1 MQFNKLKLQ
10 GFKSFVDGT
19 ELEIAQGL
27 TGVVGPNGCG
37 KSNLVEGLRWVMGET
52 SAKQM
57 RGAGMDDIIFGGTAD
72 RPARNVAEV
81 VLSLDNSDRSAPSQ
95 FNDGEDL
102 EVSRRIEREK
112 GSTYRVN
119 GQEVRA
125 RDVQILFADQAT
137 GPRST
142 ALVSQGR
149 VGAVISAKPTDRRLL
164 LEEAAGI
171 TGLHSRRHEAEL
183 RLRAAETNLERL
195 EDVLIT
201 LDAQLTALK
210 KQARQAKRY
219 RNISHD
225 IRKTESIVLHHRWAA
240 ATGEVASA
248 KAVLGEAETA
258 VAEETSVVGQATV
271 KREALAEAVA
281 PLRDAEVGAAAEL
294 QRLTMARNE
303 LDAEEKRVRA
313 AIEQWTTRRDQI
325 AADLAREQGLS
336 AEAEA
341 ALARLNGERSEIER
355 ACSGETELIEAA
367 NTALDKAR
375 DRTTEIETELATFA
389 EQVAIGDAQLAA
401 IDRELSDLAARANRR
416 RQQHVTAVEERDA
429 LAAEGIDPAVLAEA
443 EAAVAAI
450 EAQLADARRELD
462 TAEQARSDADNQR
475 EAARERR
482 AAKEEVRSR
491 LRAEAAALQDLLAS
505 DSDDE
510 GAWTPVISHIDVTPG
525 YEAALGAALG
535 DDLDAST
542 DEAAP
547 RHWRRLPILSDEP
560 KLPEGARP
568 LVGLVSN
575 AAPLARSLSQVGV
588 VEDAEAGVRLAN
600 ELKTGQRLVD
610 LDGNLWRWDGFV
622 ARAETRSTASARL
635 KQRNRLAEL
644 EARLPEADS
653 DFEQADHANDQIT
666 ATATAA
672 ADDERGA
679 RDKVRQLDG
688 DVAKARS
695 RHSELAQDMN
705 AKQARLESLHGS
717 VAHLESEMGEIAGS
731 IDAAQ
736 QRRATI
742 GDLDTLRDDVAVTRV
757 RLSEARMAFQAAQ
770 IDHTRLVREAEERQ
784 RRITAIAADEASW
797 DARRNGAAERVGE
810 LQTRDTGA
818 AGELE
823 ALAARPQ
830 EIEAQRNSLMDTLNE
845 ADAARRAAADK
856 VAVAEG
862 ELAEAEKILRAAE
875 ARLTETR
882 EDKVRAEAAVA
893 QAGQTLEV
901 VSERIAERLECAP
914 AKVLELAEIPEG
926 RDIPDLEAAEKRFE
940 RLLRERDNMGPVNL
954 RAEQE
959 ADELAEKIATV
970 ESERDDLISA
980 IARLRQGISNLNREA
995 RQRLVKSF
1003 EDVNKHFQELFVRIF
1018 GGGAAHLALTE
1029 ADDPLQAGLE
1039 IFASPP
1045 GKKLQNLSLLSGG
1058 EQTMTAIA
1066 LLFAVFLT
1074 NPAPICVLDEVDAAL
1089 DDANVDRFCTMLS
1102 EIAGASDTR
1111 FLVVTHH
1118 RMTMSRMDRLYGVT
1132 MPEQGVS
1139 QLVSVDLRQAESIR
1153 ATA

>member
-1 MQFNKLKLQ
+1 MQFNKLRLQ

-57 RGAGMDDIIFGGTAD
+57 RGAGMDDIIFGGTDD

-81 VLSLDNSDRSAPSQ
+81 VLSLDNGERNAPAQ
-95 FNDGEDL
+95 FNDSEEV

-119 GQEVRA
+119 GHEVRA
-125 RDVQILFADQAT
+125 RDVQTLFADQAT
-137 GPRST
+137 GARST

-149 VGAVISAKPTDRRLL
+149 VGAIISAKPTDRRLL

-201 LDAQLTALK
+201 LYTQLTALK

-225 IRKTESIVLHHRWAA
+225 IRKTESIVLHHRWTAA
-240 ATGEVASA
+240 SEQVT
-248 KAVLGEAETA
+248 TA
-258 VAEETSVVGQATV
+258 RAALSVTEGTVAEETAIVAQATV

-281 PLRDAEVGAAAEL
+281 PLRDAEVRAAAEL

-313 AIEQWTTRRDQI
+313 AIDQWTTRRDQI
-325 AADLAREQGLS
+325 AADITREQGLT

-341 ALARLNGERSEIER
+341 ALARLTGERTEIER
-355 ACSGETELIEAA
+355 ASSGEAELIEAA
-367 NTALDKAR
+367 NSALDQAR
-375 DRTTEIETELATFA
+375 DRATEVESELATLA
-389 EQVAIGDAQLAA
+389 EQVASGDAQLAA
-401 IDRELSDLAARANRR
+401 IERELSDLTARANRR
-416 RQQHVTAVEERDA
+416 RLQHATASEERDA
-429 LAAEGIDPAVLAEA
+429 LATDGLDLAVLAEA
-443 EAAVAAI
+443 AEAVAAI
-450 EAQLADARRELD
+450 EAQLAEARNDLDA
-462 TAEQARSDADNQR
+462 AEQTRTGVDGQR
-475 EAARERR
+475 EAARELR

-505 DSDDE
+505 DSNDE
-510 GAWTPVISHIDVTPG
+510 GSWTPILNDIDVTPG

-535 DDLDAST
+535 DDLEAST
-542 DEAAP
+542 DENAP
-547 RHWRRLPILSDEP
+547 RYWRRLPILSDEP
-560 KLPEGARP
+560 NLPAGARP
-568 LVGLVSN
+568 LIGLVGN

-588 VEDAEAGVRLAN
+588 VDDVEAGARLAA

-610 LDGNLWRWDGFV
+610 RDGNLWRWDGFV
-622 ARAETRSTASARL
+622 ANAETRSTASARL
-635 KQRNRLAEL
+635 KQRNRLSEL
-644 EARLPEADS
+644 EARIPDADS
-653 DFEQADHANDQIT
+653 AFSQADGTNDK
-666 ATATAA
+666 AAAAATAA
-672 ADDERGA
+672 AENERSS

-695 RHSELAQDMN
+695 RHGDLAQEIN
-705 AKQARLESLHGS
+705 AKQSRLESLHDT
-717 VAHLESEMGEIAGS
+717 VTHLKAEMTEIA
-731 IDAAQ
+731 DALQAAQ
-736 QRRATI
+736 ARRNAI
-742 GDLDTLRDDVAVTRV
+742 GDLDTLRDGVAVTRV
-757 RLSEARMAFQAAQ
+757 RLSEVRVGFQAAQ

-784 RRITAIAADEASW
+784 RRITAIVADEGSW
-797 DARRNGAAERVGE
+797 RARRNGAAERVGE
-810 LQTRDTGA
+810 LQARDAGA
-818 AGELE
+818 AAELE
-823 ALAARPQ
+823 TLAARPQ
-830 EIEAQRNSLMDTLNE
+830 EIETQRNSLMDTLNN

-856 VAVAEG
+856 VAVAES
-862 ELAEAEKILRAAE
+862 ELTQAEKILRAAE
-875 ARLTETR
+875 AQLIETR
-882 EDKVRAEAAVA
+882 ENKVRAEAAVE
-893 QAGQTLEV
+893 QAGQNLAV
-901 VSERIAERLECAP
+901 VCDRIAERLECDP
-914 AKVLELAEIPEG
+914 AKVLEVAEIPEG
-926 RDIPDLEAAEKRFE
+926 RDIPDLDSAENRFE
-940 RLLRERDNMGPVNL
+940 RLIRERDNMGPVNL

-959 ADELAEKIATV
+959 ADQLAEKIATV

-1003 EDVNKHFQELFVRIF
+1003 EEVNRHFQELFIRLF
-1018 GGGAAHLALTE
+1018 GGGGAHLALAE

-1089 DDANVDRFCTMLS
+1089 DDANVDRFCLLLG
-1102 EIAGASDTR
+1102 EIAASSDTR
-1111 FLVVTHH
+1111 FLVITHH

-1132 MPEQGVS
+1132 MPEHGVS
-1139 QLVSVDLRQAESIR
+1139 QLVSVDLRQAEQIR

>member
-1 MQFNKLKLQ
+1 VQFNKLKLQ

-19 ELEIAQGL
+19 ELDIAQGL

-57 RGAGMDDIIFGGTAD
+57 RGAGMDDIIFGGTDD

-81 VLSLDNSDRSAPSQ
+81 ILSLDNSDRNAPSQ
-95 FNDGEDL
+95 FNDGEEV

-119 GQEVRA
+119 GREVRA
-125 RDVQILFADQAT
+125 RDVQTMFADQAT
-137 GPRST
+137 GARST

-149 VGAVISAKPTDRRLL
+149 VGAIISAKATDRRLL

-195 EDVLIT
+195 DDVLIT
-201 LDAQLTALK
+201 LDTQLTALK
-210 KQARQAKRY
+210 KQARQARRY
-219 RNISHD
+219 RNISDD
-225 IRKTESIVLHHRWAA
+225 IRKTESVVLHHRWTAA
-240 ATGEVASA
+240 SEQVSTA
-248 KAVLGEAETA
+248 KAALSLAEAT
-258 VAEETSVVGQATV
+258 VAEETTIVSQATV

-281 PLRDAEVGAAAEL
+281 PLRDAEVRAAAEL

-336 AEAEA
+336 AEAET
-341 ALARLNGERSEIER
+341 ALARLTGERSEIER
-355 ACSGETELIEAA
+355 ACSGEAELIEAA
-367 NTALDKAR
+367 NSTLDQAR
-375 DRTTEIETELATFA
+375 DRATQVETELAALA
-389 EQVAIGDAQLAA
+389 EQVASGDAQLAA
-401 IDRELSDLAARANRR
+401 IDRELSDLAARAERR
-416 RQQHVTAVEERDA
+416 RSQHATTSEERDA
-429 LAAEGIDPAVLAEA
+429 LAADGIDPAILTEA

-450 EAQLADARRELD
+450 EAQLAEARNALDA
-462 TAEQARSDADNQR
+462 AEQARTEADSQR
-475 EAARERR
+475 EAAREVR
-482 AAKEEVRSR
+482 AAKEEIRSR
-491 LRAEAAALQDLLAS
+491 LRAEAAALQDLLS
-505 DSDDE
+505 SESGDD
-510 GAWTPVISHIDVTPG
+510 GSWTPILNDIDVTPG
-525 YEAALGAALG
+525 YEVALGAALG
-535 DDLDAST
+535 DDLDASA

-547 RHWRRLPILSDEP
+547 RHWLRLPILSDEP
-560 KLPEGARP
+560 KLPAGARP
-568 LVGLVSN
+568 LLGLVTK
-575 AAPLARSLSQVGV
+575 AAPLARRLSQVGV
-588 VEDAEAGVRLAN
+588 VEDAETGARLAA

-610 LDGNLWRWDGFV
+610 RDGNLWRWDGFV
-622 ARAETRSTASARL
+622 ANAETRSTASARL
-635 KQRNRLAEL
+635 KQRNRLTEL
-644 EARLPEADS
+644 EARLPDADS
-653 DFEQADHANDQIT
+653 AFSQADMANEKT
-666 ATATAA
+666 AAAATAA
-672 ADDERGA
+672 TEGERRV
-679 RDKVRQLDG
+679 RDTVRQLDG
-688 DVAKARS
+688 EVAKARS
-695 RHSELAQDMN
+695 RHAELAHEIN
-705 AKQARLESLHGS
+705 AKQSKLESLHGA
-717 VAHLESEMGEIAGS
+717 VTHLEAEMSEIAEALE
-731 IDAAQ
+731 AAQ
-736 QRRATI
+736 ARRNAI

-757 RLSEARMAFQAAQ
+757 RLSETRVAFQAAQ

-784 RRITAIAADEASW
+784 RRVTAIVTDEGSW
-797 DARRNGAAERVGE
+797 NARRNGAAERVAE
-810 LQTRDTGA
+810 LQARDAGA

-823 ALAARPQ
+823 TLAARPQ
-830 EIEAQRNSLMDTLNE
+830 EIETQRNSLMDTLNT
-845 ADAARRAAADK
+845 ADAARRTAADK
-856 VAVAEG
+856 VAVAEDTW
-862 ELAEAEKILRAAE
+862 AQAEKVLRAAE
-875 ARLTETR
+875 AQLIETR
-882 EDKVRAEAAVA
+882 ENRVRAESAVV
-893 QAGQTLEV
+893 QAGQNLEV
-901 VSERIAERLECAP
+901 VNDRIAERLECDP
-914 AKVLELAEIPEG
+914 TKVLELAEIPEG

-959 ADELAEKIATV
+959 ADELTEKIATI

-1003 EDVNKHFQELFVRIF
+1003 EEVNRHFQELFMRLF
-1018 GGGAAHLALTE
+1018 GGGGAHLALTE

-1089 DDANVDRFCTMLS
+1089 DDANVDRFCLLLG
-1102 EIAGASDTR
+1102 EIAATGDTR
-1111 FLVVTHH
+1111 FLVITHH

-1132 MPEQGVS
+1132 MPEHGVS
-1139 QLVSVDLRQAESIR
+1139 QLVSVDLRKAEQIR

>member
-1 MQFNKLKLQ
+1 MQFNKLRLQ

-57 RGAGMDDIIFGGTAD
+57 RGAGMDDIIFGGTTD

-81 VLSLDNSDRSAPSQ
+81 VLSLDNGDRSAPSQ
-95 FNDGEDL
+95 FNGSEEV

-149 VGAVISAKPTDRRLL
+149 VGAVINAKPTDRRLL

-201 LDAQLTALK
+201 LDTQLTALK

-225 IRKTESIVLHHRWAA
+225 IRKTESVVLHHRWTEASEQV
-240 ATGEVASA
+240 ATA
-248 KAVLGEAETA
+248 KAALGVAETA

-271 KREALAEAVA
+271 KREGLAEAVA
-281 PLRDAEVGAAAEL
+281 PLRDAEVRAAAEL

-303 LDAEEKRVRA
+303 LDAEEKRVLA
-313 AIEQWTTRRDQI
+313 AIEQWTTRRNQI
-325 AADLAREQGLS
+325 AADLAREQGLT

-341 ALARLNGERSEIER
+341 ALARLTGERSEIER
-355 ACSGETELIEAA
+355 ARAGEGDLIEAA
-367 NTALDKAR
+367 NKALDQAR
-375 DRTTEIETELATFA
+375 NHATEVETELAGLA
-389 EQVAIGDAQLAA
+389 EQVAGGDAQLAA

-416 RQQHVTAVEERDA
+416 RQQHATASEERDTLTA
-429 LAAEGIDPAVLAEA
+429 QGIDPALLSQAED
-443 EAAVAAI
+443 AVAAI
-450 EAQLADARRELD
+450 EAQLAKARSELD
-462 TAEQARSDADNQR
+462 TAEQARAEADSQR
-475 EAARERR
+475 EAARELR
-482 AAKEEVRSR
+482 AAKEEIRAR

-505 DSDDE
+505 DSDDGE
-510 GAWTPVISHIDVTPG
+510 TWTPVLNDIDVTPG

-535 DDLDAST
+535 DDLEASA

-560 KLPEGARP
+560 KLPAGARP
-568 LVGLVSN
+568 LVGLVGN

-588 VEDAEAGVRLAN
+588 VDDAATGARLSS

-610 LDGNLWRWDGFV
+610 RDGNLWRWDGFV
-622 ARAETRSTASARL
+622 ASAETRSTASARL
-635 KQRNRLAEL
+635 KQRNRLADL
-644 EARLPEADS
+644 ESRIPDADS
-653 DFEQADHANDQIT
+653 VFAQADSANERIV
-666 ATATAA
+666 AAATAA
-672 ADDERGA
+672 ADSERSA
-679 RDKVRQLDG
+679 RDKVRHLDG
-688 DVAKARS
+688 EVAAARS
-695 RHSELAQDMN
+695 RHSELAQEIN
-705 AKQARLESLHGS
+705 SKKSRLESLQGT
-717 VAHLESEMGEIAGS
+717 VAHLETEMAEIAQA
-731 IDAAQ
+731 IEAAQ
-736 QRRATI
+736 ARRNAI

-757 RLSEARMAFQAAQ
+757 RLSEARVALQAAQ
-770 IDHTRLVREAEERQ
+770 IDQNRLVREAEERQ
-784 RRITAIAADEASW
+784 RRITAIVADEGSW

-810 LQTRDTGA
+810 LKARDAGA
-818 AGELE
+818 VAELE
-823 ALAARPQ
+823 TLAARPL
-830 EIEAQRNSLMDTLNE
+830 EIESQRNSLMDTLND

-856 VAVAEG
+856 VAIAEG
-862 ELAEAEKILRAAE
+862 ELSEAEKALRAAE

-901 VSERIAERLECAP
+901 VCDRIAERLECAP
-914 AKVLELAEIPEG
+914 EKVLALAEIPEG
-926 RDIPDLEAAEKRFE
+926 RDIPDLESAEKRFE
-940 RLLRERDNMGPVNL
+940 RLIRERDNMGPVNL

-970 ESERDDLISA
+970 EAERDDLVTA

-1003 EDVNKHFQELFVRIF
+1003 EEVNKHFQELFVRIF
-1018 GGGAAHLALTE
+1018 GGGGAHLALTE
-1029 ADDPLQAGLE
+1029 ADDPLQAGLD

-1045 GKKLQNLSLLSGG
+1045 GKKLQNLTLLSGG

-1089 DDANVDRFCTMLS
+1089 DDANVDRFCTLLS
-1102 EIAGASDTR
+1102 EIAATGDTR

-1139 QLVSVDLRQAESIR
+1139 QLVSVDLRQAEEIR

>member
-72 RPARNVAEV
+72 RPARNFAEV
-81 VLSLDNSDRSAPSQ
+81 VLTLDNSDRNAPSQ

-149 VGAVISAKPTDRRLL
+149 IGAVINAKPTDRRLL

-171 TGLHSRRHEAEL
+171 TGLHSRHHEAEL

-195 EDVLIT
+195 DDVLIT
-201 LDAQLTALK
+201 LDTQLTALK
-210 KQARQAKRY
+210 KQARQARRC
-219 RNISHD
+219 RNISQD
-225 IRKTESIVLHHRWAA
+225 IRKTESIVLHHRWTAA
-240 ATGEVASA
+240 SDQVATAKVALKSA
-248 KAVLGEAETA
+248 EGA
-258 VAEETSVVGQATV
+258 VADETSIVSQAIV
-271 KREALAEAVA
+271 KRESLAEAVA
-281 PLRDAEVGAAAEL
+281 PLRDAEVRAAAEL

-313 AIEQWTTRRDQI
+313 AIDQWTTRRDQI
-325 AADLAREQGLS
+325 AADLAREQGLT

-341 ALARLNGERSEIER
+341 ALARLTGERSEIER
-355 ACSGETELIEAA
+355 ACDGEAECIEAA
-367 NTALDKAR
+367 DRAHDQAR
-375 DRTTEIETELATFA
+375 DRATAVETELAMLA
-389 EQVAIGDAQLAA
+389 EQVASGDAQLAA

-416 RQQHVTAVEERDA
+416 RLQHTNASDERDA
-429 LAAEGIDPAVLAEA
+429 LAAEGIDPALLSEAEGAVTAIAAQLAEA
-443 EAAVAAI
+443 R
-450 EAQLADARRELD
+450 DALD
-462 TAEQARSDADNQR
+462 AAEQARMQADSQR
-475 EAARERR
+475 ETDRELRT
-482 AAKEEVRSR
+482 AKEEIRSR
-491 LRAEAAALQDLLAS
+491 LRAEAAALQDLLAG
-505 DSDDE
+505 DSDD
-510 GAWTPVISHIDVTPG
+510 GGSWTPILNDIEVTPG

-535 DDLDAST
+535 DDLEASA

-547 RHWRRLPILSDEP
+547 RHWLRLPILSSEP
-560 KLPEGARP
+560 ALPSGAHP
-568 LVGLVSN
+568 LIGLVAK
-575 AAPLARSLSQVGV
+575 AAPLARRLSQVGV
-588 VEDAEAGVRLAN
+588 VENAEAGARLAKA
-600 ELKTGQRLVD
+600 LKTGQRLVD
-610 LDGNLWRWDGFV
+610 RDGNLWRWDGFV
-622 ARAETRSTASARL
+622 AKAETRSTASARL

-644 EARLPEADS
+644 ETRLPDADTA
-653 DFEQADHANDQIT
+653 FAQADAANEK
-666 ATATAA
+666 ATGAAKAA
-672 ADDERGA
+672 AETEHSA
-679 RDKVRQLDG
+679 RDEVRLLDG
-688 DVAKARS
+688 EVAEARS
-695 RHSELAQDMN
+695 RHAELAQDIN
-705 AKQARLESLHGS
+705 AKQARLESLQGS
-717 VAHLESEMGEIAGS
+717 VGHLETEMKEIAEA
-731 IDAAQ
+731 IEAAQ
-736 QRRATI
+736 TRRGAI

-757 RLSEARMAFQAAQ
+757 RLSEARVALQAAQ
-770 IDHTRLVREAEERQ
+770 IDHTRLLREAEERQ
-784 RRITAIAADEASW
+784 RRIGAIVADEGSW

-810 LQTRDTGA
+810 LQTRDAGA
-818 AGELE
+818 LAELE

-830 EIEAQRNSLMDTLNE
+830 EIETQRNSLMDTLND
-845 ADAARRAAADK
+845 ADAARRAGADK

-862 ELAEAEKILRAAE
+862 ALTEAEKVWRAAE

-882 EDKVRAEAAVA
+882 EDKVRAEAAVE
-893 QAGQTLEV
+893 QAAQTLGV
-901 VSERIAERLECAP
+901 VCDRIAERLQCDP
-914 AKVLELAEIPEG
+914 AKVLELAEIREG
-926 RDIPDLEAAEKRFE
+926 RDIPDLESAEKRFE

-959 ADELAEKIATV
+959 ADGLAEKIATV
-970 ESERDDLISA
+970 HSERDDLISA
-980 IARLRQGISNLNREA
+980 VARLRQGISNLNREA
-995 RQRLVKSF
+995 RQRLLKSF
-1003 EDVNKHFQELFVRIF
+1003 EEVNKHFEQLFLRMF
-1018 GGGAAHLALTE
+1018 GGGSAHLALTE
-1029 ADDPLQAGLE
+1029 ADDPLQAGLD

-1066 LLFAVFLT
+1066 LLFGVFLT

-1089 DDANVDRFCTMLS
+1089 DDANVDRFCSLLS
-1102 EIAGASDTR
+1102 EIAQGSDTR

-1139 QLVSVDLRQAESIR
+1139 QLVSVDLRQAEQIR